1 MIIREQIENAYSI
14 LIQSTENA
22 TRKARLKEELNWIKN
37 QSDEVVNGYKFALNS
52 VNEYDTITPKKIVL
66 ARDPVGVK
74 PLFYSLEKETIQKMI
89 IRLWVGCIKNKEER
103 K

>member
-52 VNEYDTITPKKIVL
+52 VNEYDTTTPKKIVL
-66 ARDPVGVK
+66 AIRTCDHTKDDYPIMGG
-74 PLFYSLEKETIQKMI
+74 LYQK
-89 IRLWVGCIKNKEER
+89 
-103 K
+103 